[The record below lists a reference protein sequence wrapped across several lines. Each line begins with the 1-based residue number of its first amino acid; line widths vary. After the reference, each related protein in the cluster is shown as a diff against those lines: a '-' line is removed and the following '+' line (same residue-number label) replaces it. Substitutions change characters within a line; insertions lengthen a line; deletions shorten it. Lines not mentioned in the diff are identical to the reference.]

1 MKCGGVFP
9 SVEDNINYT
18 HPFDP
23 MVVTFLLMAGCSSV
37 ALYSLLGCLYFDF
50 SIETMTMW
58 TVLLC
63 CLSLVGGY
71 YLRAKVYPRAT
82 PKEL

>member
-1 MKCGGVFP
+1 MQRSQV
-9 SVEDNINYT
+9 
-18 HPFDP
+18 
-23 MVVTFLLMAGCSSV
+23 MAV
-37 ALYSLLGCLYFDF
+37 DLPK
-50 SIETMTMW
+50 TMTMW